1 MIGGFFIRCFDI
13 MIEREVVTVCK
24 QIMKSFL
31 CMMLLFGC
39 VLTNIIIVEPII
51 GETSFSISFHEP
63 YVLPNETLTLQVE
76 GANVEECSITWY
88 RDGQEISA
96 MKNQLTYQV
105 KDSDMQKLIKVEVI
119 YQDQS
124 QSVQMLISKL
134 PVVYIDIE
142 DGKEVTSKDTYLDAQ
157 IKIQNSALYAQYGTQ
172 YEGKTKIKGRGNSTW
187 GLPKKPY
194 RLKFDKKSD
203 VLGMGSNK
211 HWVLLANYYDTSL
224 LRNTLAYNLAAD
236 LDMTHTATVHVD
248 VVINGTKRGN
258 YQLCEHIRIDKTR
271 VNIFDWESFGEDVA
285 ETIAEAEQ
293 SDKDSEDNIADLLVE
308 NLNYVTT
315 GAFTYNQKTYYLADY
330 GIEVPEFTGGFLME
344 MDEQMDEVSKFYT
357 SLSQPMMFKSPEFI
371 KTNQDMMNYV
381 INIFETFEEAIQSTP
396 NFTAVYDASSIVH
409 YSDLF
414 DINALIDYWW
424 IQEVFYN
431 QDGVRRSTYM
441 YQDLN
446 GKVVMGPVWDFDWS
460 SGGMGE
466 VQATNQW
473 FTWGHNNYQQKQQW
487 YKFLVKDPYF
497 LTLAYQRYQEI
508 RPLLTKMLDS
518 ISVYQDVLLESAAS
532 NQQIWGTGSF
542 QSNSEKLKNWLL
554 SHINWIDEQM
564 TTRESFMR
572 SIASI
577 DASDFEVQMTRSN
590 GLPLVPAKN
599 EDYMLADGENINV
612 LVNQDANMYVNG
624 KLVAMLK
631 ANQKSMIPHQQ
642 VIQTKDETNVIS
654 FVAMEDGNA
663 NMSKVVANT
672 IINGELKPVSL
683 TITGLFQKNYQ
694 LGDSA
699 FNAQQL
705 KVEALF
711 NNGTTMDVTNECEI
725 SGFDSSKLGPCTM
738 KVTYQ
743 DVTESFHIEIKE
755 PTISTF
761 IVDAPR
767 VIDISESTQA
777 KSIKV
782 QYVNGMVR
790 DITTEV
796 VYQDIDITQPGV
808 YDITFTYHKRK
819 YTYRV
824 IVVRT
829 NTLKQRLTQS
839 EAHFSENEDAYS
851 TAFANE
857 IKQML
862 SDAKKLLHSFDYQK
876 IEEAIQSLE
885 TYLQLPS
892 LSRVVNLKAQALD
905 YKTIQLSFDEVESAT
920 HYQIYRLDTK
930 KNKWIKYQ
938 LVTFNK
944 ATFSG
949 VKTGVKYS
957 YRVRAVLN
965 LGDEKMIYG
974 KSSSTKSATTMLTG
988 ELTLKIKTMPKQFCL
1003 TWNKI
1008 QGATRYIIYRKKA
1021 GGNYQKVL
1029 TLGDVNTYTSSTMK
1043 KGTYYYSV
1051 RAARYDS
1058 IERVMTSPSNE
1069 VMGTI
1074 Q

>member
-1 MIGGFFIRCFDI
+1 MVL
-13 MIEREVVTVCK
+13 MV
-24 QIMKSFL
+24 
-31 CMMLLFGC
+31 GC
-39 VLTNIIIVEPII
+39 VLTNIIIVEPIFSQ
-51 GETSFSISFHEP
+51 TSFLISFKEP
-63 YVLPNETLTLQVE
+63 YALPSETLTLQIE
-76 GANVEECSITWY
+76 GAKKEDCNITWY
-88 RDGQEISA
+88 RDSQEITS
-96 MKNQLTYQV
+96 MKNQLSYVIQ
-105 KDSDMQKLIKVEVI
+105 DSDIQKLIRVDVS
-119 YQDQS
+119 YQNEN

-142 DGKEVTSKDTYLDAQ
+142 DGKEVTSKDTYLDAH
-157 IKIQNSALYAQYGTQ
+157 IKIQNSALYSQYGNQ
-172 YEGKTKIKGRGNSTW
+172 YEGQTQIKGRGNSTW

-236 LDMTHTATVHVD
+236 LDMTYTATVHVD

-258 YQLCEHIRIDKTR
+258 YQLCEQIRIDKTR

-293 SDKDSEDNIADLLVE
+293 LDKDNEDEIADLLVE

-315 GAFTYNQKTYYLADY
+315 GSFTYNKKTYYLSDY
-330 GIEVPEFTGGFLME
+330 GIEIPEFNGGFLME

-371 KTNQDMMNYV
+371 KTNQSMMDYV
-381 INIFETFEEAIQSTP
+381 MNIFETFETAIQSTP
-396 NFTAVYDASSIVH
+396 NFTAVYDANSIVH

-497 LTLAYQRYQEI
+497 LTLAYRRYQEI

-518 ISVYQDVLLESAAS
+518 ISDYQDILMESATS

-542 QSNSEKLKNWLL
+542 ISNSEKLKSWLSTHLNWL
-554 SHINWIDEQM
+554 DQQM
-564 TTRESFMR
+564 VSLESFMASVG
-572 SIASI
+572 SINASG
-577 DASDFEVQMTRSN
+577 FEVEITRDN
-590 GLPLVPAKN
+590 NLPLVSAKN
-599 EDYMLADGENINV
+599 EDYMLGENENINV
-612 LVNQDANMYVNG
+612 KANKDANMYVNG
-624 KLVAMLK
+624 RFVASLK
-631 ANQKSMIPHQQ
+631 ANQLTMIPHQS
-642 VIQTKDETNVIS
+642 VIQKVDETNVIT
-654 FVAMEDGNA
+654 FVAIENGTA
-663 NMSKVVANT
+663 NISKATSKT

-683 TITGLFQKNYQ
+683 HITGLFQKTYQ
-694 LGDSA
+694 LGDTN
-699 FNAQQL
+699 FNDQQL
-705 KVEALF
+705 KVEALY
-711 NNGTTMDVTNECEI
+711 NNGSLVDVTKECEI
-725 SGFDSSKLGPCTM
+725 SGFDTSKLGVCTM
-738 KVTYQ
+738 QVAFQ
-743 DVTESFHIEIKE
+743 DITAEFDIEVKE
-755 PTISTF
+755 PSISNF

-767 VIDISESTQA
+767 IVDISESLQA

-782 QYVNGMVR
+782 QYVNGITR
-790 DITTEV
+790 DITSEV
-796 VYQDIDITQPGV
+796 VYQDVAIIQPGI
-808 YDITFTYHKRK
+808 YDVSFTYHQRK

-824 IVVRT
+824 IVVRV
-829 NTLKQRLTQS
+829 NELKRLITQS
-839 EAHFSENEDAYS
+839 EAQLSENKDAYS
-851 TAFANE
+851 DALASE
-857 IKQML
+857 ITQTI
-862 SDAKKLLHSFDYQK
+862 SDAKNSLHSFDYEK
-876 IEEAIQSLE
+876 IEQAIQSLE
-885 TYLQLPS
+885 AYLQLPS
-892 LSRVVNLKAQALD
+892 LERVVNLKAEALD
-905 YKTIQLSFDEVESAT
+905 YKTIQLSFDEVDSAT

-938 LVTFNK
+938 LVNTNQAVF
-944 ATFSG
+944 TG

-957 YRVRAVLN
+957 YRVRAVTN
-965 LGDEKMIYG
+965 LGDEKYIYG
-974 KSSSTKSATTMLTG
+974 KSSSTKSATTTLQGT
-988 ELTLKIKTMPKQFCL
+988 LTLKIKTAKNQFYL

-1008 QGATRYIIYRKKA
+1008 KGATRYIIYRKKA
-1021 GGNYQKVL
+1021 GGSYQKVL
-1029 TLGDVNTYTSSTMK
+1029 TLGDVNTYSSSTMK

-1051 RAARYDS
+1051 KAARYDS

-1069 VMGTI
+1069 VKGTI